1 MTKKLTIIVYT
12 LFIYIISATAAMS
25 QFRMLSTVPATHAE
39 AYRCIFFDSQG
50 LLWIGTDGGLKR
62 YDGYEMKTYRSNAY
76 SPKLLPNNTV
86 LCITEDK
93 KGRLWLGTRNGLVC
107 FDKRWNTFKTYN
119 LPKDNQRII
128 YTLFTDREGRVWI
141 GTDGGLSLYD
151 EKNDSIIN
159 YFHDEITFL
168 NPEGKITDRTP
179 YSVKAIAEDSQG
191 NIYIG
196 TWTSGLMK
204 LQPGTRSFIR
214 YPKQNHLNS
223 AYSLTFDS
231 KGRLWIGTW
240 GHGIERLDEPHN
252 PRSQKVSRWSVPGLT
267 NYYYR
272 LQENPLDNTMMAVC
286 REGVYS
292 IDNNDL
298 GHFYKLQDIAG
309 NNTNLSNDM
318 IVGKNGDIWIS
329 TVSDGILHLTT
340 KPSPFKEYL
349 LPTPEQSVQSIFT
362 ADGKTIWLG
371 LTPTGV
377 MKYDTEK
384 GTVVNDSQIQ
394 GIQSTDKNFQKSTIY
409 SITDD
414 KQGNILMA
422 NGGHGVMQLNKNGS
436 YNSYYAFHY
445 DFISDNFVNTLFTSS
460 DGTIWI
466 GQRNY
471 LSIRMPNGK
480 GRKLEMKEGNDNFTT
495 CDVRGII
502 EDRQHNIWVATDN
515 EGIIKIKPGKQFT
528 FHHYSL
534 NNGRLPVEDV
544 TICHE
549 DTYGNI
555 WAITNSGGLLKL
567 EKKDDRFV
575 PVNRKYGIDGEK
587 VFSINNDNHGHIW
600 ITTERAL
607 VRLMFTDANA
617 NPIVTTF
624 AKDGDENGYAFCTN
638 STFKYKNT
646 LYFGGRSGFVAFD
659 TNKVTEESKNNIANI
674 VVTEIFVAG
683 KKYDE
688 TDSVKRIRISEEAP
702 LFTKKI
708 TIPANVERFALVFS
722 LLTYNNVQQ
731 NKYAYKLD
739 SENHWHYA
747 DVSQRRANFEGL
759 APGKYKLY
767 VKAADSYGKWT
778 ELPYPIEIII
788 LPPWYLSWWAILI
801 YILFGLVCIR
811 LLVLWYKEHLKTRNR
826 LQMAVILTNIT
837 HELLTPLTII
847 SSSIDEMKEEAPQ
860 FDNKYRVM
868 KNNINRLTRLL
879 RQMLEVRKQQA
890 GQLKLK
896 VAEDNLSEFVKME
909 CENIMPMTTPKK
921 VVLTTNIDPTLNKVY
936 FDRDKLDKIL
946 YNLLSNAVKYNKE
959 GGRVMVAVERAGEN
973 MRLTVEDEGIGIS
986 KANLKRLYTR
996 FLDGD
1001 YRKINATGTGI
1012 GVSLTRDLVVLHH
1025 GTIDCQSRV
1034 GEGTR
1039 FTIELPINKEAYNEN
1054 ELVEK
1059 TIDEMAVENIQ
1070 MTTQLPVAKDEEP
1083 QDNGSDKDYTILVVE
1098 DNEELLDL
1106 MSRLLRKK
1114 YNVLT
1119 ANNGKQAWN
1128 IIQKQELDIVITD
1141 VMMPVMDG
1149 IELTQTIKQ
1158 STDYGQLPVVM
1169 LTAKTSDE
1177 DRNAAFGIGADEYII
1192 KPFNIEDLKVR
1203 IDNIIANRQ
1212 RIRERFSSQT
1222 DFEVDEQHYSN
1233 PDEVFLKRAIE
1244 CVKANIGEYDRE
1256 SFAQDMCLSSSSLY
1270 NKLRAIT
1277 GQNIT
1282 SFISSVRLKEA
1293 CRIAKR
1299 EPDIKVAEL
1308 GMRVGFSTPK
1318 YFTKVFKDEFGF
1330 SPSEYLEKIR
1340 KENEQDK

>member
-1 MTKKLTIIVYT
+1 MTKKLTLFVAT
-12 LFIYIISATAAMS
+12 LFIYILSVKATTQ
-25 QFRMLSTVPATHAE
+25 QFRKLSTVPATHAE
-39 AYRCIFFDSQG
+39 IYRCIFFDSQG
-50 LLWIGTDGGLKR
+50 LLWIGSDSGLKC

-76 SPKLLPNNTV
+76 SPQLLPNNTV

-93 KGRLWLGTRNGLVC
+93 IGRLWLGTHNGLVC

-119 LPKDNQRII
+119 LPKHNQRII

-151 EKNDSIIN
+151 EKNDRIIN
-159 YFHDEITFL
+159 YFYDEMTFL
-168 NPEGKITDRTP
+168 DPERQKTDSTP

-196 TWTSGLMK
+196 TWNSGLMK
-204 LQPGTRSFIR
+204 LQPGTRTFIR
-214 YPKQNHLNS
+214 YPQLNHLNS

-240 GHGIERLDEPHN
+240 GHGIERLDQPHN
-252 PRSQKVSRWSVPGLT
+252 PRSKKVSRWSVPGLT

-272 LQENPLDNTMMAVC
+272 LQENKLDNTMMAVC
-286 REGVYS
+286 REGVYT
-292 IDNNDL
+292 IDHNDQ
-298 GHFYKLQDIAG
+298 GHFVKLQDIA
-309 NNTNLSNDM
+309 NNSTNLSNDL
-318 IVGKNGDIWIS
+318 IVGENGDIWIS

-340 KPSPFKEYL
+340 KQSPFKQYM

-362 ADGKTIWLG
+362 ADGKTLWLG

-377 MKYDTEK
+377 IKYDTETGK
-384 GTVVNDSQIQ
+384 TVNDNQVR
-394 GIQSTDKNFQKSTIY
+394 GIQNADPLFPKSTIF
-409 SITDD
+409 SIIED
-414 KQGNILMA
+414 KKGNILMA
-422 NGGHGVMQLNKNGS
+422 NGGHGVMQLNKDGS
-436 YNSYYAFHY
+436 YNSHYAFKC
-445 DFISDNFVNTLFTSS
+445 DFINDNYVNTLFTSS
-460 DGTIWI
+460 DGTLWI
-466 GQRNY
+466 GQRNN

-480 GRKLEMKEGNDNFTT
+480 GRKLNMREGSDDFST

-502 EDRQHNIWVATDN
+502 EDSERNIWVATDN
-515 EGIIKIKPGKQFT
+515 EGIIKINRGKQFT
-528 FHHYSL
+528 FRHYCI
-534 NNGRLPVEDV
+534 NNRRLPVEDV
-544 TICHE
+544 TMCHE

-567 EKKDDRFV
+567 DKENDRFI
-575 PVNRKYGIDGEK
+575 PMNRKYGIDGEK
-587 VFSINNDNHGHIW
+587 VFSINNDNHGNIW
-600 ITTERAL
+600 LSTDRSL
-607 VRLMFTDANA
+607 VRIMFSNANA

-624 AKDGDENGYAFCTN
+624 AKDGDDNGYAFCTN
-638 STFKYKNT
+638 STFKYKNM
-646 LYFGGRSGFVAFD
+646 LYFGERSGFVAFD
-659 TNKVTEESKNNIANI
+659 TEKVTEESKKNLSNI
-674 VVTEIFVAG
+674 VVTEIIVAG
-683 KKYDE
+683 KKYNDI
-688 TDSVKRIRISEEAP
+688 DSTERIKISEEAP
-702 LFTKKI
+702 LFTKRI

-722 LLTYNNVQQ
+722 LLTYSNVQQ

-739 SENHWHYA
+739 SESHWHYA
-747 DVSQRRANFEGL
+747 DISQRRANFEGL

-767 VKAADSYGKWT
+767 VKAADSYGNWT
-778 ELPYPIEIII
+778 ELPYSIDIII
-788 LPPWYLSWWAILI
+788 LPPWYLSWWAMLI
-801 YILFGLVCIR
+801 YFLFGLICIR
-811 LLVLWYKEHLKTRNR
+811 LIVLWYKEFLKTRNR

-860 FDNKYRVM
+860 FDSKYTVM

-890 GQLKLK
+890 GQLRLK
-896 VAEDNLSEFVKME
+896 VAEGNLAEFVKME
-909 CENIMPMTTPKK
+909 CENITPMTTPKN
-921 VVLTTNIDPTLNKVY
+921 VRLITNIDPTLDKVY

-959 GGRVMVAVERAGEN
+959 GGRIMVAVEREGEN

-1012 GVSLTRDLVVLHH
+1012 GISLTRDLVVLHH

-1039 FTIELPINKEAYNEN
+1039 FTIELPINKEAYDEKEMAEN
-1054 ELVEK
+1054 
-1059 TIDEMAVENIQ
+1059 TIDEIVAENIQ
-1070 MTTQLPVAKDEEP
+1070 MTTQLPTESSDETE
-1083 QDNGSDKDYTILVVE
+1083 DNGRNKDYTILVVE
-1098 DNEELLDL
+1098 DNEELLEL

-1119 ANNGKQAWN
+1119 ANNGQQAWK

-1158 STDYGQLPVVM
+1158 STDYGQLPVVL
-1169 LTAKTSDE
+1169 LTAKTRDE

-1212 RIRERFSSQT
+1212 RIRERFSRQT
-1222 DFEVDEQHYSN
+1222 DFDVTEQHYSN
-1233 PDEVFLKRAIE
+1233 PDEVFIKRAIE
-1244 CVKANIGEYDRE
+1244 CVKAHIGEYDRE
-1256 SFAQDMCLSSSSLY
+1256 SFARDMCISSSSLY

-1277 GQNIT
+1277 GQNIS
-1282 SFISSVRLKEA
+1282 SFITSVRLKEA
-1293 CRIAKR
+1293 CRIASQD
-1299 EPDIKVAEL
+1299 PAIKVMEL

-1318 YFTKVFKDEFGF
+1318 YFTKVFKEEFGM
-1330 SPSEYLEKIR
+1330 SPSEYLEKL
-1340 KENEQDK
+1340 KGKS